1 MIIKCFVCSMYMS
14 NCYVVHNDDSKECFI
29 IDPGAPSKQLEDYL
43 KKNELQP
50 KYVIITHGH
59 GDHTDGFPRLKEL
72 YPDIKLIACKKEAKL
87 LYDRSLSMG
96 RGGYVADIEVSDNDI
111 SNLCG
116 INLMFIETPGH
127 TPGGM
132 CIYIG
137 SEKVLFSGDTL
148 FQYSIGRTDFW
159 GGDFD
164 QIENSIMNKLYKL
177 PDDTRVLCGHMGE
190 TTIGKEKK
198 YNPFVSVL

>member
-1 MIIKCFVCSMYMS
+1 MYMS
-14 NCYVVHNDDSKECFI
+14 NCYVVHNEDSKECFI
-29 IDPGAPSKQLEDYL
+29 VDPGAPSRQLEDYL
-43 KKNELQP
+43 AKNGLTP
-50 KYVIITHGH
+50 KYVIVTHGH
-59 GDHTDGFPRLKEL
+59 GDHTDGYPRLKEL

-116 INLMFIETPGH
+116 INMMFIETPGH

-159 GGDFD
+159 GGSFD
-164 QIENSIMNKLYKL
+164 QIEDSIMNKLYKL
-177 PDDTRVLCGHMGE
+177 PDDTRVLCGHMDE